1 MSLTLLNY
9 VSYDTYSCCTQHAVC
24 CVWPPVALL
33 SLWGL
38 CIYSGDFLF
47 GDESFQS
54 RLDLAKNICLRLCS
68 IDGVHQ
74 VTKAE
79 NDGQLLRLKLC
90 KSLLQS
96 LKVVIIARIGS
107 TNLRSLQNPLS
118 HHLLIS
124 VEVQHTSQDSIRAH
138 YVIPAFDV
146 LFRSWKTIYQESL
159 VEACLY
165 YRLLY

>member
-9 VSYDTYSCCTQHAVC
+9 VSCDTYSCRTQHAVC
-24 CVWPPVALL
+24 CVWPPAALL

-47 GDESFQS
+47 RDKSFQS
-54 RLDLAKNICLRLCS
+54 RLNLAKNICLRLSS

-79 NDGQLLRLKLC
+79 NNGQLLRLKLG

-96 LKVVIIARIGS
+96 FEVVVIARIGS
-107 TNLRSLQNPLS
+107 TSFRSLQNPLS

-138 YVIPAFDV
+138 YVMPAFDV

-159 VEACLY
+159 VKACLY